1 MSGTPSPEVTGLI
14 CRIPSLEFSPTRL
27 GLLTQG
33 HLCQFSVRAA
43 VAVLDFSRT
52 ARIGRSP
59 LAGTRSRLP
68 PVLTMTVLPGATQGG
83 WAGICPLP
91 LPAGVHEDALTC
103 GSQNINCVS
112 FREFRLRT
120 RLGSTNPRRMIVAV
134 EPWPLR
140 RTGFS
145 PVFAATPPRIFDGT
159 RSIGA
164 HAPTSTRA
172 PRLLTRLP
180 LRRHARISGA
190 GLAPSIFGAHA
201 LDW

>member
-33 HLCQFSVRAA
+33 HLCQISVRAA
-43 VAVLDFSRT
+43 VAVLAFSRT

-59 LAGTRSRLP
+59 LAGTRSHLP
-68 PVLTMTVLPGATQGG
+68 RVLTMTVLPRATVER

-120 RLGSTNPRRMIVAV
+120 HLGSTNPRRMIVAV

-145 PVFAATPPRIFDGT
+145 PVFAATPPRIFNGI
-159 RSIGA
+159 RSIGT
-164 HAPTSTRA
+164 HAPTSTRT
-172 PRLLTRLP
+172 PRLHTRLP
-180 LRRHARISGA
+180 L
-190 GLAPSIFGAHA
+190 
-201 LDW
+201 

>member
-1 MSGTPSPEVTGLI
+1 M
-14 CRIPSLEFSPTRL
+14 
-27 GLLTQG
+27 
-33 HLCQFSVRAA
+33 
-43 VAVLDFSRT
+43 
-52 ARIGRSP
+52 
-59 LAGTRSRLP
+59 
-68 PVLTMTVLPGATQGG
+68 
-83 WAGICPLP
+83 CPLP
-91 LPAGVHEDALTC
+91 LAVGVLEDALTC
-103 GSQNINCVS
+103 GSRNIDRVS

-120 RLGSTNPRRMIVAV
+120 HLGSTNPRRMIVAV

-164 HAPTSTRA
+164 YAPTSTRA